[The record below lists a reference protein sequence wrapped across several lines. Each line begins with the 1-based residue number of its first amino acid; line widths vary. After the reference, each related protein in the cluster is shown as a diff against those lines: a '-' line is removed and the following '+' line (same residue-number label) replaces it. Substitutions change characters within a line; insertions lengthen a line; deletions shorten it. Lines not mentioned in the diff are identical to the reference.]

1 MKDFY
6 KRTWAVVDLD
16 ALQFNYAQIRAH
28 LPSSVSVMA
37 VVKADAYGHGDRM
50 VAQTLY
56 DAGVRS
62 FAVSN
67 INEALNLR
75 RHGINGKI
83 LILGYTPPEAAMELV
98 ENRISQA
105 VFSAEYALALNEVC
119 QEKQV
124 CVNCHIKLDTGMS
137 RIGFCTEPTESAADA
152 IARICCLP
160 GLNCCGLFSHFSS
173 ADAHD
178 DSSDAYTK
186 LQTERFNAIREALL
200 TRGIRFDSYH
210 LQNSAGI
217 AFCSSESFDLAR
229 AGIVLY
235 GYAPSHEPLPFALRP
250 VMSLYSTVSMV
261 KEIPASTAVSYNR
274 TFVSSRPMRVATV
287 PIGYADGYPRLL
299 SNKGS
304 MLIRGKRAPII
315 GNICMDQLVL
325 DVTDIPDVQMG
336 DTVTVV
342 GRDGLEAISFDD
354 LAQPCHTIHYE
365 LMCLI
370 GRRVPRVYQSHG
382 ETRTVIDYLT
392 ET

>member
-1 MKDFY
+1 MTTFY

-16 ALQFNYAQIRAH
+16 ALRFNYAQIRAH
-28 LPSSVSVMA
+28 LPESVSVMA

-56 DAGVRS
+56 DAGVRA

-75 RHGINGKI
+75 RHGIDGTI
-83 LILGYTPPEAAMELV
+83 LILGYTPPEAAVDLV

-105 VFSAEYALALNEVC
+105 VFSAEYALALNEI
-119 QEKQV
+119 
-124 CVNCHIKLDTGMS
+124 CVQKGIRINCHIKLDTGMS
-137 RIGFCTEPTESAADA
+137 RIGFCATPVDTAVEA
-152 IARICCLP
+152 IARVYHLP
-160 GLNCCGLFSHFSS
+160 ALCCCGLFSHFSS

-178 DSSDAYTK
+178 EDSDAYTK
-186 LQTERFNAIREALL
+186 MQMQRFYDVRDALSKQ
-200 TRGIRFDSYH
+200 GITFDTYH

-217 AFCSSESFDLAR
+217 AFCSSDSFNLAR

-235 GYAPSHEPLPFALRP
+235 GYAPSHEPLPFPLEP

-261 KEIPASTAVSYNR
+261 KQIEAGTAVSYNR
-274 TFVSSRPMRVATV
+274 TFIADHPMRIATV

-299 SNKGS
+299 SNKGH
-304 MLIRGKRAPII
+304 MIIRGKRAPII
-315 GNICMDQLVL
+315 GNICMDQLIL
-325 DVTDIPDVQMG
+325 DVTDIPDVRLG

-342 GRDGLEAISFDD
+342 GTDGLEMVSFDD
-354 LAQPCHTIHYE
+354 LAQLCQTIHYE

-370 GRRVPRVYQSHG
+370 GRRVPRVYQMQG